1 MTPLYSSGMTEG
13 GGRMQLEERWHQGP
27 IRVGPDDG
35 RGRRSLAM
43 VTRLLEEAGHRP
55 RALPAEHSSPD
66 GMRGTGSPDPDRVA
80 SDLQIAA
87 LLQDLVL
94 LFQPHA
100 QGASL
105 DLQLVLPEDLP
116 LWHQRLA
123 PHFEKNLRRF
133 LGEVIAAG
141 HGQVVELQ
149 LKVLAQ
155 AGASW
160 MLALSAVAK
169 RGDGALHVLLPRLMF
184 YLTEDSPLAQGG
196 LPP

>member
-1 MTPLYSSGMTEG
+1 
-13 GGRMQLEERWHQGP
+13 MQLEGKWHEGP
-27 IRVGPDDG
+27 IRVAPDYG
-35 RGRRSLAM
+35 RGRRSLAL
-43 VTRLLEEAGHRP
+43 VTPLLEEAGP
-55 RALPAEHSSPD
+55 RSGTLPAEHNSPD
-66 GMRGTGSPDPDRVA
+66 GMRGTVMPDQDRRAGDVH
-80 SDLQIAA
+80 IAA
-87 LLQDLVL
+87 LLRDLVA

-105 DLQLVLPEDLP
+105 DLRLVMPEDLP
-116 LWHQRLA
+116 LSHQRLA
-123 PHFEKNLRRF
+123 PHFDKNLRRF
-133 LGEVIAAG
+133 LAEVIAAG

-184 YLTEDSPLAQGG
+184 YLTEEAPFAQGG